1 MKPIRSVTSLTVAAV
16 WLFGSLAFSRDIHV
30 HPVQGDDARSGEVV
44 EVTAANGP
52 VRTIQRAIKLAGPG
66 DVVHLAKLAM
76 PYRESVVFHNR
87 QGDIGRPIVL
97 DGHGATVTGL
107 EPVDLTQWD
116 QPEPGLYRTSKLLV
130 ANDAIVDR
138 WFFRMNGRIN
148 RMQRCSKGP
157 SQPLKAVADLKP
169 GEWTYLKAES
179 AFYIRVDPQ
188 VPLSDL
194 QIEAPL
200 RSSGVQVSGDCSHLE
215 IRNLNTTHVYNDGFN
230 IHGKCRDVLFQ
241 NVSATECGDDGI
253 SAHDDCRIR
262 VDGLR
267 SVGNATG
274 FCHTNDSHS
283 DSKNVTIRDCI
294 GFDVFVLNGGQ
305 HRLGFASIESSAA
318 QSISVHGDRQKSE
331 FCTLELDH
339 VSLTRH
345 KSATNP
351 YVRFYENSIVTAE
364 HCEFS
369 GFHFVVTGQSLFLRN
384 CTLGGETLG
393 KLNRPELSLGPHVRW
408 FGARNLY
415 DVSQW
420 RLGTTTYSPADFSKY
435 QQAQQQDAG
444 SMVTPLAQHSEQQY
458 LVPIEG
464 DIDIG
469 GIGGRGPSAVD
480 PEETLAPQGTNFVR
494 VRTGHLPLI
503 VSAPHGGHFDVPHVD
518 ARVVGDR
525 PTGGAGVVTL
535 RDINTDKLA
544 QQLVEAIERRF
555 WKSPHLVLSRAH
567 RKYVDMN
574 RPAHIAYD
582 DPDAKP
588 LHNRYHTALAT
599 ACRDVQKQFGTGLL
613 LDLHG
618 QSVARDTVFRGTHDG
633 KTTSLLR
640 ERFGIAALHGEQSLF
655 GLLKARG
662 WKVDPETLADP
673 ERSNFRGG
681 YIVQTYGS
689 HTAFGIDAMQ
699 LEFGGDYT
707 AASARPRTASVLA
720 DALAD
725 YAQRYIEAGP
735 QRVPERQ

>member
-1 MKPIRSVTSLTVAAV
+1 MVTGLIAAAL
-16 WLFGSLAFSRDIHV
+16 WFLGGLAFSRDIHV
-30 HPVQGDDARSGEVV
+30 HPVHGDDARLGEV
-44 EVTAANGP
+44 TDIAAANGP
-52 VRTIQRAIKLAGPG
+52 VRTIHRAIKLAGPG
-66 DVVHLAKLAM
+66 DVVHLAKLET

-87 QGDIGRPIVL
+87 HGEQGRPIVL

-107 EPVDLTQWD
+107 EPVDLAQWE
-116 QPEPGLYRTSKLLV
+116 QPEPGLYRTSKLLA

-169 GEWTYLKAES
+169 GEWTFLKAES
-179 AFYIRVDPQ
+179 AFYIRVDPDE
-188 VPLSDL
+188 PAANRH
-194 QIEAPL
+194 IEAPL

-215 IRNLNTTHVYNDGFN
+215 IRNLTTTHVHNDGFN
-230 IHGKCRDVLFQ
+230 IHGKCREVLFQ
-241 NVSATECGDDGI
+241 NVSAIECGDDGV

-262 VDGLR
+262 VDGLI
-267 SVGNATG
+267 SVSNATG
-274 FCHTNDSHS
+274 FCHTNNSHS
-283 DSKNVTIRDCI
+283 DSKNVTIKNCI
-294 GFDVFVLNGGQ
+294 GFDVFVLNGGH
-305 HRLGFASIESSAA
+305 HRLSFASIESSAA
-318 QSISVHGDRQKSE
+318 QSISVHGDQRKSE

-345 KSATNP
+345 PAATNP

-369 GFHFVVTGQSLFLRN
+369 GFHFVVTGRSLFLRN

-393 KLNRPELSLGPHVRW
+393 KLSRPEFNLGPNVRW

-420 RLGTTTYSPADFSKY
+420 RFGATTYSPADFHTY

-444 SMVTPLAQHSEQQY
+444 SLAVPLTRHAERRS
-458 LVPIEG
+458 LVPVQA
-464 DIDIG
+464 DIDISG
-469 GIGGRGPSAVD
+469 VGGRGPLATD
-480 PEETLAPQGTNFVR
+480 PEDARVPMGTNFVR
-494 VRTGHLPLI
+494 VRAGHLPLI
-503 VSAPHGGHFDVPHVD
+503 VSAPHGGHFDVPAVD
-518 ARVVGDR
+518 VRIVGDR
-525 PTGGAGVVTL
+525 PTGGAGIVTL

-544 QQLVEAIERRF
+544 QQLVEALEQRF

-574 RPAHIAYD
+574 RPAHMAYD
-582 DPDAKP
+582 DGDAKP
-588 LHNRYHTALAT
+588 LHDRYHAALAS
-599 ACRDVQKQFGTGLL
+599 ACRDVQKQFGAGLL

-618 QSVARDTVFRGTHDG
+618 QSAARDTVFRGTHDG

-640 ERFGIAALHGEQSLF
+640 ERFGLAALHGEQSLF

-662 WKVDPETLADP
+662 WKVDPETLSDS
-673 ERSNFRGG
+673 ERPSFRGG

-707 AASARPRTASVLA
+707 AASARPRTASALA
-720 DALAD
+720 DALSD
-725 YAQRYIEAGP
+725 YAQRYLEAGP
-735 QRVPERQ
+735 QRVPERP